1 VALTV
6 VGVLLNYLV
15 FRVQHLLPG
24 NPDHLRGV
32 SPPLAFNTAV
42 SFVTNTD
49 WQNYTGESTLSQFSQ
64 MFALVVHQFLSA
76 ATGMALAAAFIR
88 SVIRTRTTTLGN
100 FWVDVV
106 RSLVRVLV
114 PLSFV
119 FAIVLLGGAEPR
131 PDESQQ
137 DCHCR
142 QQHRHQRQRPQPP
155 ARTYTA

>member
-1 VALTV
+1 LRRLGGALTV

-88 SVIRTRTTTLGN
+88 GVIRTRTTTLGN
-100 FWVDVV
+100 FWVDTV

-119 FAIVLLGGAEPR
+119 FAIVLLAAKLSR
-131 PDESQQ
+131 WNL
-137 DCHCR
+137 
-142 QQHRHQRQRPQPP
+142 
-155 ARTYTA
+155 ARSSFAKAPFISKLPGIAL